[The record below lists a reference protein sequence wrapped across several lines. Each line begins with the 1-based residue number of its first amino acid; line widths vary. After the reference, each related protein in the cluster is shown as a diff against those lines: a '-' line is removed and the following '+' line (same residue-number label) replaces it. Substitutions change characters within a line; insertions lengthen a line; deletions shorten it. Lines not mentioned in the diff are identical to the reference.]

1 MTCLKIKD
9 LLHVDNLLLQVFLIR
24 FDVSAVVDLMASDET
39 HSFLSVLSLLLQQR
53 LDLGQ
58 RLWFAWICDS
68 QHFTELE
75 NYKSN
80 KVHVKKTRQLTL

>member
-9 LLHVDNLLLQVFLIR
+9 LLHVDNLLLQVFYIR
-24 FDVSAVVDLMASDET
+24 FDISAVVNLMASDEK
-39 HSFLSVLSLLLQQR
+39 HSLLSVLSLLLQQR

-68 QHFTELE
+68 QHFTVLE
-75 NYKSN
+75 N
-80 KVHVKKTRQLTL
+80 